1 MFKWPGTPS
10 PRAPAHELADFAEL
24 MCWKNRGTS
33 TTAIGAALGRLEE
46 NDYSGGVPEEEET
59 PNRVAEAYLEI
70 ERRREWCRGGYPYV
84 TSGDGYTLAMDADE
98 SNRRDIVY
106 RYLLLATR
114 LNRANCRVHA
124 NIDGA
129 LLLEELAADVA
140 REYLGDRAESLVF
153 GTSSEI
159 GSFTDKVNDLCRKL
173 KEGGIFVSHTQAP
186 LTSNDGKLD
195 VVVWK
200 GFTDQASGKIIAFGQ
215 CKTGTNYRDS
225 VSQLQ
230 PDSFCRKWLQPP
242 PAVTPIRMFFA
253 AEALSRLNWY
263 NDVSDAGLLFDR
275 CRIVDFCDSVT
286 EEVLAKVR
294 AWTEAAAMATTL
306 PM

>member
-1 MFKWPGTPS
+1 MLPESILGIVRRALS
-10 PRAPAHELADFAEL
+10 LARVPR
-24 MCWKNRGTS
+24 T
-33 TTAIGAALGRLEE
+33 
-46 NDYSGGVPEEEET
+46 
-59 PNRVAEAYLEI
+59 
-70 ERRREWCRGGYPYV
+70 
-84 TSGDGYTLAMDADE
+84 
-98 SNRRDIVY
+98 
-106 RYLLLATR
+106 
-114 LNRANCRVHA
+114 
-124 NIDGA
+124 
-129 LLLEELAADVA
+129 
-140 REYLGDRAESLVF
+140 
-153 GTSSEI
+153 

-173 KEGGIFVSHTQAP
+173 KEGGGFVSHTQAP
-186 LTSNDGKLD
+186 LTANDGKLD

-200 GFTDQASGKIIAFGQ
+200 GFTDQESGKLIAFGQ

-242 PAVTPIRMFFA
+242 PAFTPIRMFFA

-275 CRIVDFCDSVT
+275 CRIVDFCDCVT

-294 AWTEAAAMATTL
+294 AWTEAAAMATAL